1 MDRKLLQSTL
11 LPFHPT
17 FIVDKDGNGTHT
29 TITDAVRAAPHNS
42 TERIIIYIKSGRYDE
57 NVKVGLTKTNIM
69 FIGDGKGKTIIDGT
83 RSVYDNFTTFH
94 TATFA
99 VTGNGFIA
107 RDITFEN
114 SADPNNH
121 QAVALRVGS
130 DHAVFYHCNMIGYQD
145 TLYVHSQRQFFR
157 ECDIYGTVDFIFGNA
172 AVVFQNCNIWAR
184 KPLDQ
189 QKITITAQSRKDPN
203 QNSGISIHKCQV
215 IPTLDLQ
222 SVASSYPT
230 FLGRP
235 WRLYS
240 RTVYME
246 SYLGG
251 HIDQRGWLEWNDDFA
266 LDSLYYG
273 EYKNYGSGA
282 KLENRV
288 TWKGYRALQE
298 KEALGFTVGQFI
310 DGSTWL
316 PATNISFMDSLSS
329 IV

>member
-1 MDRKLLQSTL
+1 
-11 LPFHPT
+11 
-17 FIVDKDGNGTHT
+17 
-29 TITDAVRAAPHNS
+29 
-42 TERIIIYIKSGRYDE
+42 
-57 NVKVGLTKTNIM
+57 M
-69 FIGDGKGKTIIDGT
+69 FNLK
-83 RSVYDNFTTFH
+83 
-94 TATFA
+94 
-99 VTGNGFIA
+99 
-107 RDITFEN
+107 
-114 SADPNNH
+114 
-121 QAVALRVGS
+121 
-130 DHAVFYHCNMIGYQD
+130 D

-203 QNSGISIHKCQV
+203 QNSGISIHACQV

-222 SVASSYPT
+222 SVASSHPT

-246 SYLGG
+246 SYLAN
-251 HIDQRGWLEWNDDFA
+251 HIDQRGWLPWNDDFA

-273 EYKNYGSGA
+273 EYKNYGPGA

-288 TWKGYRALQE
+288 TWKGYRELQE
-298 KEALGFTVGQFI
+298 DEALGFTVGQFI

-316 PATNISFMDSLSS
+316 PATNISFMDSLS
-329 IV
+329 